1 MMFLSLVSVLKMKV
15 IQGGEVLS
23 YDRFM
28 VSKAGFLQ
36 NSHTMEISFSCIA
49 ATWLFLL
56 RAQSCKSWQPH
67 HTLFH
72 SNLQG
77 KYVVC
82 VLFYCTSFAF
92 HWVIGRKNGDCR
104 PPKDLLSE
112 SKGSSG
118 IGSSSSS
125 GSSLKYLS
133 GSRRNAGW
141 VTSGSSFKFL
151 RLKDLKVPS
160 NSKFQ
165 GRRRGKA
172 QWISLALWNDL
183 MCFQIHFLKFTHLIT
198 QLVQLQWLPHPLSAA
213 ENKPRVFSVQ
223 RTKRNQGFL
232 FGDFPFGVFFYNIPL
247 KMTIL
252 QFWKDFNTSLL
263 SPRKL
268 YPLWNGIYFSVFCE
282 QNS

>member
-1 MMFLSLVSVLKMKV
+1 MKV

-28 VSKAGFLQ
+28 VSKAGGFLQ
-36 NSHTMEISFSCIA
+36 NSHTMEISVSCVA
-49 ATWLFLL
+49 AIWLFLL

-77 KYVVC
+77 KYAVC
-82 VLFYCTSFAF
+82 MLIYGISFAF
-92 HWVIGRKNGDCR
+92 HWVIWRKNGDCR

-118 IGSSSSS
+118 IGGSSSS

-141 VTSGSSFKFL
+141 VTSGSSFKLL

-160 NSKFQ
+160 DSKFQ
-165 GRRRGKA
+165 GRREEEHSER
-172 QWISLALWNDL
+172 
-183 MCFQIHFLKFTHLIT
+183 
-198 QLVQLQWLPHPLSAA
+198 
-213 ENKPRVFSVQ
+213 R
-223 RTKRNQGFL
+223 
-232 FGDFPFGVFFYNIPL
+232 
-247 KMTIL
+247 
-252 QFWKDFNTSLL
+252 
-263 SPRKL
+263 
-268 YPLWNGIYFSVFCE
+268 
-282 QNS
+282 